1 MLKQVSLSVIGLMI
15 LSQPAKA
22 QSSLTAAFEDMEWLS
37 AAMDVLLENI
47 VVFLAALIILA
58 ALLVMYRT
66 LMVIL
71 NEEKI
76 KAYEEA
82 GLQLEDAGSPERG
95 PSLWSRMMDML
106 TAAVPVE
113 REKEVDLGHEFDG
126 IRELDNR
133 LPPWW
138 LGLFYGSIIFAFVY
152 MYYYHFSGAEWSS
165 RKEYREEVASAERAA
180 RLYRIQQADVVDEEN
195 VQFLTDELA
204 LEQGEVI
211 FQSNCAT
218 CHGENGEGGIGPNLT
233 DPYWIHGGTINDV
246 FSVIK
251 YGVAD
256 KGMVSW
262 QAQIRPSAMEKVSS
276 FIMSLQGTEPAGAKE
291 KEGIFH
297 DPEII
302 TQTEVEEG

>member
-1 MLKQVSLSVIGLMI
+1 
-15 LSQPAKA
+15 
-22 QSSLTAAFEDMEWLS
+22 
-37 AAMDVLLENI
+37 
-47 VVFLAALIILA
+47 
-58 ALLVMYRT
+58 
-66 LMVIL
+66 
-71 NEEKI
+71 
-76 KAYEEA
+76 
-82 GLQLEDAGSPERG
+82 
-95 PSLWSRMMDML
+95 MMNML

-138 LGLFYGSIIFAFVY
+138 VGLFYGSIIFAIVY
-152 MYYYHFSGAEWSS
+152 MYYYHFSGNEWSS
-165 RKEYREEVASAERAA
+165 RGEYAEEVATAEREA

-195 VQFLTDELA
+195 VQFLADELA

-218 CHGENGEGGIGPNLT
+218 CHGENGEGGVGPNLT

-251 YGVAD
+251 YGVAE

-291 KEGIFH
+291 KEGVYH

-302 TQTEVEEG
+302 SRTEIEEG

>member
-1 MLKQVSLSVIGLMI
+1 MLKQIMATTIVLIGL
-15 LSQPAKA
+15 SQSVRAE
-22 QSSLTAAFEDMEWLS
+22 SSLVAGLQDVEWLS
-37 AAMDVLLENI
+37 SIMDILLENF
-47 VVFLAALIILA
+47 VVFLAGLIIIF

-66 LMVIL
+66 LMVVL
-71 NEEKI
+71 EHEKQ

-82 GLQLEDAGSPERG
+82 GIKIEDPSAVERG
-95 PSLWSRMMDML
+95 PSLWSQMMDKL
-106 TAAVPVE
+106 TAAVPVS

-138 LGLFYGSIIFAFVY
+138 LGLFYGSILFAFVY
-152 MYYYHFSGAEWSS
+152 IYYYHFSGNEWSS
-165 RKEYREEVASAERAA
+165 RGDYEEEVASAERAA

-218 CHGENGEGGIGPNLT
+218 CHGEKGEGGVGPNLT

-251 YGVAD
+251 YGVAE

-262 QAQIRPSAMEKVSS
+262 QAQIRPSAMEKVAS
-276 FIMSLQGTEPAGAKE
+276 FIMTLQGTDPPGAKE
-291 KEGIFH
+291 KEGEYH

-302 TQTEVEEG
+302 TRAEVEEG

>member
-1 MLKQVSLSVIGLMI
+1 MLKKIMASTIVLLG
-15 LSQPAKA
+15 LSQNVRAE
-22 QSSLTAAFEDMEWLS
+22 SSLVAGLQDVEWLS
-37 AAMDVLLENI
+37 SIMDILLENI
-47 VVFLAALIILA
+47 VVFLAGLIILF

-66 LMVIL
+66 LMVVL
-71 NEEKI
+71 EHEKR

-82 GLQLEDAGSPERG
+82 GIEIQDPSTVERG
-95 PSLWSRMMDML
+95 PSLWSQMMDKL
-106 TAAVPVE
+106 TAAVPVS

-138 LGLFYGSIIFAFVY
+138 LGLFYGSILFAFVY
-152 MYYYHFSGAEWSS
+152 IYYYHFSGNEWSS
-165 RKEYREEVASAERAA
+165 RGEYEEEVAAAERAA
-180 RLYRIQQADVVDEEN
+180 RIYRMQQADVVDEEN

-204 LEQGEVI
+204 LEQGEVV

-218 CHGENGEGGIGPNLT
+218 CHGEKGEGGVGPNLT

-251 YGVAD
+251 YGVPE

-262 QAQIRPSAMEKVSS
+262 QAQIRPSAMEKIAS
-276 FIMSLQGTEPAGAKE
+276 FIMTLQGTEPPGGKE
-291 KEGIFH
+291 KEGKYH

-302 TQTEVEEG
+302 TRAEIEEG

>member
-1 MLKQVSLSVIGLMI
+1 MLKQVTLSAIGLMAI
-15 LSQPAKA
+15 HQSAHA
-22 QSSLTAAFEDMEWLS
+22 ESSLTAGLQDMEWLG
-37 AAMDVLLENI
+37 AIMDVLLENI
-47 VVFLAALIILA
+47 VIFLAALIIIF

-66 LMVIL
+66 LMVVL
-71 NEEKI
+71 NQEKL
-76 KAYEEA
+76 KAFKEA
-82 GLQLEDAGSPERG
+82 GIQLDDVGASERG
-95 PSLWSRMMDML
+95 PSLWTRMMNML

-138 LGLFYGSIIFAFVY
+138 VGLFYGSIIFAIVY
-152 MYYYHFSGAEWSS
+152 MYYYHFSGNEWSS
-165 RKEYREEVASAERAA
+165 RGEYAEEVATAEREA

-195 VQFLTDELA
+195 VQFLADELA

-218 CHGENGEGGIGPNLT
+218 CHGENGEGGVGPNLT

-251 YGVAD
+251 YGVAE

-291 KEGIFH
+291 KEGVYH

-302 TQTEVEEG
+302 SRTEIEEG

>member
-1 MLKQVSLSVIGLMI
+1 MLKHVSLSVIGLTV
-15 LSQPAKA
+15 LHQTARA
-22 QSSLTAAFEDMEWLS
+22 ESSLTAALQDVDWIS
-37 AAMDVLLENI
+37 TAMDTLLENI
-47 VVFLAALIILA
+47 VVFLAALIIIT

-66 LMVIL
+66 LMVVL
-71 NEEKI
+71 NEEKM
-76 KAYEEA
+76 KAFEEA
-82 GLQLEDAGSPERG
+82 GLSWEDASAIDKG
-95 PSLWSRMMDML
+95 PSLWTRMMKML

-152 MYYYHFSGAEWSS
+152 IYYYHFSGSEWSS
-165 RKEYREEVASAERAA
+165 RKEYEEEVASAERAA

-218 CHGENGEGGIGPNLT
+218 CHGENGEGGVGPNLT

-251 YGVAD
+251 YGVAE

-262 QAQIRPSAMEKVSS
+262 QSQIRPSAMEKVSS

-291 KEGIFH
+291 QEGDYH

-302 TQTEVEEG
+302 TRAEVEEG

>member
-1 MLKQVSLSVIGLMI
+1 MLKQISLSAVGL
-15 LSQPAKA
+15 LLLNQTARA
-22 QSSLTAAFEDMEWLS
+22 ESSLTAGLQDVEWIAS
-37 AAMDVLLENI
+37 IMDVLLENI
-47 VVFLAALIILA
+47 VVFLAGLIIIT

-66 LMVIL
+66 LMVVL
-71 NEEKI
+71 NQEKL
-76 KAYEEA
+76 KAFEEA
-82 GLQLEDAGSPERG
+82 GIQVEDATAIERG
-95 PSLWSRMMDML
+95 PSLWERMMDKL
-106 TAAVPVE
+106 TAAVPIE

-138 LGLFYGSIIFAFVY
+138 VGLFYGSILFAFVY
-152 MYYYHFSGAEWSS
+152 IYYYHFSGNEWSS
-165 RKEYREEVASAERAA
+165 RGEYEEEVASAERAA

-218 CHGENGEGGIGPNLT
+218 CHGEKGEGGVGPNLT

-251 YGVAD
+251 YGVAE

-262 QAQIRPSAMEKVSS
+262 QSQIRPSAMEKVSS
-276 FIMSLQGTEPAGAKE
+276 FIISMQGTDPPGAKE
-291 KEGIFH
+291 REGNYH

-302 TQTEVEEG
+302 TQAEVEEG